1 MNQGS
6 ARKLLCVLFAL
17 AMAVGL
23 LPAIG
28 MPAHADG
35 VTWDAD
41 QIFDS
46 DMTINGTVTVT
57 NDIELTINE
66 GVTVTVNCGIDAE
79 GKTVTVSGKGTLVV
93 KDNNSYYRS
102 CTFKGNII
110 VNGASIRVSSANGR
124 AGADSPREWVYA
136 QNGTDGESGRI
147 AINGDVTVM
156 GGSVTAT
163 GGNGGKGGKGG
174 DSWLD
179 EESIKRGRLCQG
191 GHGGHGGSGGS
202 AIKGNLTIN
211 GGSVALTG
219 GNGAPGGDGGEAPRG
234 IHGNGGH
241 DLDGTVKVNGGN
253 LTSTGGSAAKGGN
266 GKDPDPDWEPSP
278 TYNGEDYQVTKINYT
293 TVEGSKTV
301 QIDKATLADVHVIPD
316 GLTYTGQA
324 QTPKVTT
331 AVKSVNKQPVTF
343 TYSRTQD
350 GPYGEMPTVTD
361 VSDSGTFYYK
371 ACAPNHNDAT
381 GEFTVTV
388 NKDTILE
395 VVTPTPAAV
404 TYAPNRMR

>member
-79 GKTVTVSGKGTLVV
+79 DKTVTVSGKGTLVV

-124 AGADSPREWVYA
+124 AGADSPREWGYV
-136 QNGTDGESGRI
+136 QNDTDGESGRI

-163 GGNGGKGGKGG
+163 GGKGGKGG
-174 DSWLD
+174 
-179 EESIKRGRLCQG
+179 
-191 GHGGHGGSGGS
+191 HG
-202 AIKGNLTIN
+202 
-211 GGSVALTG
+211 
-219 GNGAPGGDGGEAPRG
+219 
-234 IHGNGGH
+234 
-241 DLDGTVKVNGGN
+241 LDGTVKVNGGN

-278 TYNGEDYQVTKINYT
+278 TYNGEDYRVTKTNYT
-293 TVEGSKTV
+293 TVEGSKTF

>member
-124 AGADSPREWVYA
+124 AGADKPQRMGLCPERHRRRIWPYSHQRRRHSHGRFSYRNRRQWRQGRPRLGWH
-136 QNGTDGESGRI
+136 
-147 AINGDVTVM
+147 
-156 GGSVTAT
+156 
-163 GGNGGKGGKGG
+163 
-174 DSWLD
+174 
-179 EESIKRGRLCQG
+179 CQG
-191 GHGGHGGSGGS
+191 Q
-202 AIKGNLTIN
+202 
-211 GGSVALTG
+211 
-219 GNGAPGGDGGEAPRG
+219 R
-234 IHGNGGH
+234 
-241 DLDGTVKVNGGN
+241 
-253 LTSTGGSAAKGGN
+253 
-266 GKDPDPDWEPSP
+266 
-278 TYNGEDYQVTKINYT
+278 
-293 TVEGSKTV
+293 
-301 QIDKATLADVHVIPD
+301 
-316 GLTYTGQA
+316 
-324 QTPKVTT
+324 
-331 AVKSVNKQPVTF
+331 
-343 TYSRTQD
+343 R
-350 GPYGEMPTVTD
+350 
-361 VSDSGTFYYK
+361 
-371 ACAPNHNDAT
+371 
-381 GEFTVTV
+381 
-388 NKDTILE
+388 
-395 VVTPTPAAV
+395 
-404 TYAPNRMR
+404 